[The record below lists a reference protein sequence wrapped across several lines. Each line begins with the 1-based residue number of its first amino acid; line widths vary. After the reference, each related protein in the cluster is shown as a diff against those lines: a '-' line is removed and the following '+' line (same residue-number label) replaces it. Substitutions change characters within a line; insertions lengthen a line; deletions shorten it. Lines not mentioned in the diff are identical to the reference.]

1 MLTNMNIALAAALVV
16 ATSSAALAQSSKPN
30 LANRYAGYGDWTGTP
45 MEYDRSPA
53 RAPFRTRD
61 VSLPTRKTGGQDSF
75 DWFEINRS
83 DRASSP
89 YGGGAG

>member
-1 MLTNMNIALAAALVV
+1 MLTKMNIALAAALVV
-16 ATSSAALAQSSKPN
+16 ATSSAALAQSARPN
-30 LANRYAGYGDWTGTP
+30 FANRQAGYGDRTGMP
-45 MEYDRSPA
+45 RPA
-53 RAPFRTRD
+53 APAGLRTRD
-61 VSLPTRKTGGQDSF
+61 VSLPTSQTGGLF

>member
-1 MLTNMNIALAAALVV
+1 MLTKMNIALAAALVV
-16 ATSSAALAQSSKPN
+16 ATSSATLAQSSKPN
-30 LANRYAGYGDWTGTP
+30 LANSGYGDWTGTP

-53 RAPFRTRD
+53 PARFRTRD
-61 VSLPTRKTGGQDSF
+61 VSLPTRKTGGQ

>member
-1 MLTNMNIALAAALVV
+1 MLTKMNIALAAALVV
-16 ATSSAALAQSSKPN
+16 ATSSAALAQSAKP
-30 LANRYAGYGDWTGTP
+30 AAPAGLH
-45 MEYDRSPA
+45 
-53 RAPFRTRD
+53 TRD
-61 VSLPTRKTGGQDSF
+61 VSLPTRQTGGQGSF